1 MLHSDVDQR
10 TFDSRLGEFMNGRTP
25 AEPSPLQLTKRVPQ
39 TRAQIKQSRSI
50 AALEREVDRLSH
62 RVSDLE
68 REKSEIESFAALA
81 AHELVEPLI
90 MAEAFAAMV
99 SERLADDEHSESR
112 ADLDALS
119 RGAARVR
126 LLVEALLHDARAGSG
141 AIPSSYVDLDEVMRD
156 CLRLLGPE
164 IEAREAR
171 VTTSRLPTV
180 WGEEPSLTGVITN
193 LLVNALKYSP
203 RRGAHIVVD
212 AAEEDGAWR
221 ISVESEG
228 PAIPEEDRELIFEPF
243 NRARGERRV
252 RGAGLG
258 LAICR
263 RIVERHGGRIS
274 VKPANGSGN
283 VFYFTLPA

>member
-1 MLHSDVDQR
+1 MQ
-10 TFDSRLGEFMNGRTP
+10 GRTP
-25 AEPSPLQLTKRVPQ
+25 AEESPHQLSKRAPQ

-50 AALEREVDRLSH
+50 AVLEREVERLTR

-68 REKSEIESFAALA
+68 FEKAEIESFAALA

-99 SERLADDEHSESR
+99 SERLASEEHTASR
-112 ADLDALS
+112 ADLAALS
-119 RGAARVR
+119 RGASRVR
-126 LLVEALLHDARAGSG
+126 LLVEALLHDARASSG
-141 AIPSSYVDLDEVMRD
+141 AIPSSYVDLDQVLID

-171 VTTSRLPTV
+171 VTASRLPTV

-212 AAEEDGAWR
+212 AVEEDGAWK
-221 ISVESEG
+221 ISVQSEG
-228 PAIPEEDRELIFEPF
+228 PVISEDDRELIFEPF

-252 RGAGLG
+252 RGSGLG

-263 RIVERHGGRIS
+263 RIVERHGGRIG
-274 VKPANGSGN
+274 VKPAESAGN
-283 VFYFTLPA
+283 VFFFTLPA

>member
-1 MLHSDVDQR
+1 MQ
-10 TFDSRLGEFMNGRTP
+10 GRTP
-25 AEPSPLQLTKRVPQ
+25 AEQPPHQLAKRAPQ
-39 TRAQIKQSRSI
+39 TRAQIKHSRSV
-50 AALEREVDRLSH
+50 AALEREVERLSR

-99 SERLADDEHSESR
+99 SERLASDDHLESR
-112 ADLDALS
+112 ADLAALS

-141 AIPSSYVDLDEVMRD
+141 AIPSAYVDLDGVLND

-164 IEAREAR
+164 IDAREAR
-171 VTTSRLPTV
+171 VTAARLPTV
-180 WGEEPSLTGVITN
+180 WGEEASLTGVITN

-203 RRGAHIVVD
+203 RRGAHIVIEAV
-212 AAEEDGAWR
+212 EEDGAWT

-228 PAIPEEDRELIFEPF
+228 PAIPEEDRELIFKPF

-263 RIVERHGGRIS
+263 RIVERHGGRIG
-274 VKPANGSGN
+274 VRPANGSGN